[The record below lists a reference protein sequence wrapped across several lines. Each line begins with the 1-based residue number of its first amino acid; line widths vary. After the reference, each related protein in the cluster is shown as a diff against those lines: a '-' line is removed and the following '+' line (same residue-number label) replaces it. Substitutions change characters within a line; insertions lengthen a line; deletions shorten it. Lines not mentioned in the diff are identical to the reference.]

1 MSVGSGRNTGPEC
14 LSLSNALE
22 QRFKASSTLA
32 DLVRWLN
39 HQGCQ
44 GLGVRGWPGVL
55 SPLSLTSMTL
65 CAPTLRIPGCKHTFT
80 LFLDPKG
87 GPNHVSISYS
97 TSATWLPW
105 KSQDLIHILRLQ
117 DTPSPRPV
125 FYFPVLISYPLAI
138 LCLGESIYKA
148 FDSRNSFMLTISPRS
163 HQ

>member
-1 MSVGSGRNTGPEC
+1 MSVGSGRNRGPEC

-32 DLVRWLN
+32 DLVSWLN

-44 GLGVRGWPGVL
+44 GLGVKGWPGVL
-55 SPLSLTSMTL
+55 SPLSLTSLTL

-87 GPNHVSISYS
+87 GPNHASISYS

-105 KSQDLIHILRLQ
+105 KSQDLIHILRSQ

-125 FYFPVLISYPLAI
+125 FTSWHSTENLKVFSCSNLLPPGYTVLRRINLQSLW
-138 LCLGESIYKA
+138 
-148 FDSRNSFMLTISPRS
+148 
-163 HQ
+163 